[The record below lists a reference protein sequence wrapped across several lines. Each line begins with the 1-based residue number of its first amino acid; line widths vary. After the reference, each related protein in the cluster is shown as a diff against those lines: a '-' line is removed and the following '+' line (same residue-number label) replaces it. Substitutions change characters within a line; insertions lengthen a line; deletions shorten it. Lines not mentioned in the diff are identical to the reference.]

1 MKGFYDRHFPGECN
15 PNGWKLCLGDNGVP
29 KCIEKHKWCD
39 KERSCGIF
47 MKWCDKKFSLSKVID
62 GMCLPMNYQYQYYQ
76 SGDYEFECPKYGL
89 NEEYMTTASG
99 MDFLIHGQI
108 RYFLL
113 WTCLTALGP
122 SLGSLCNGDPY
133 LLGVWDSNLGKE
145 GMS

>member
-1 MKGFYDRHFPGECN
+1 MPGRTGKGNFLLSCILYPFYENKKKKKFFNPKILKEFYDRHFPGECN

-113 WTCLTALGP
+113 
-122 SLGSLCNGDPY
+122 
-133 LLGVWDSNLGKE
+133 
-145 GMS
+145 